1 MRLGIV
7 ALIFSCIC
15 LLSSPAAWPEDSY
28 RTGKIVKVTTQSRGE
43 ASPGSIAPPQDDGS
57 PQPRLPRR
65 PYGTVSELWIKS
77 GGSVYV
83 GRVIS
88 PNFNP
93 QQYPP
98 QMAVSIRVNGQRM
111 YVKGDRTEL
120 ETSLVRI
127 QRKPQGEST
136 RDQKH

>member
-1 MRLGIV
+1 
-7 ALIFSCIC
+7 
-15 LLSSPAAWPEDSY
+15 
-28 RTGKIVKVTTQSRGE
+28 VKVTTQSRGE

-111 YVKGDRTEL
+111 YVKGDGTEL